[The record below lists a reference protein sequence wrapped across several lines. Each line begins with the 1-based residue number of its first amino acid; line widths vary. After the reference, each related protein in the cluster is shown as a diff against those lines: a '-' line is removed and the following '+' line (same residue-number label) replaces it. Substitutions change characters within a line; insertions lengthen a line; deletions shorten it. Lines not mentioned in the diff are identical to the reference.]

1 MGTDIRAKNAAFD
14 YQNIRDDRVYTFFS
28 LRKGQEKT
36 FTVLA
41 NASYTGKFYLP
52 MIYAEAMY
60 DASVS
65 AVVAGKWITI
75 KEPQ

>member
-1 MGTDIRAKNAAFD
+1 MSSDMRVANSEFD
-14 YQNIRDDRVYTFFS
+14 YQDIRDDRVYTFFS

-60 DASVS
+60 DASVN
-65 AVVAGKWITI
+65 AIVAGRWITI
-75 KEPQ
+75 NEPQ